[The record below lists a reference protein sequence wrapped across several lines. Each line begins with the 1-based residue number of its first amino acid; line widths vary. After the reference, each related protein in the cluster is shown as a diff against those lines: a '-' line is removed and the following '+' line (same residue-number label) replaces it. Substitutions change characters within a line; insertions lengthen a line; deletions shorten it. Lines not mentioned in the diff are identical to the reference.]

1 MRYTERRDE
10 ERGDTSRRIFCES
23 RGHRVHES
31 GPCEQKEKRRKIS
44 KKEKKNIAR
53 IIVDEIRFCSRSER
67 FLKRERKRRAFIIID
82 RG

>member
-1 MRYTERRDE
+1 MRCTEKRSEKRE
-10 ERGDTSRRIFCES
+10 DTRRIFCES

-31 GPCEQKEKRRKIS
+31 GPCEQKKNRRKIS
-44 KKEKKNIAR
+44 KKNIAR

-67 FLKRERKRRAFIIID
+67 FFKRERKRRAFIIID